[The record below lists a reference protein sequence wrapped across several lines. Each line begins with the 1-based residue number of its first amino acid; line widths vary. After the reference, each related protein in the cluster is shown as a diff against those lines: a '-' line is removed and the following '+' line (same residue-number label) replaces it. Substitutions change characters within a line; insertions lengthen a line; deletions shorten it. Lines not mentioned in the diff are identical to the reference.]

1 MMSNITKLNWKDFT
15 EVLPAFIAM
24 IAMPLTY
31 SISNG
36 IALGFI
42 IYPLVKLFTG
52 KGKQVHWLVYL
63 LGLLFILYFVWQTVG

>member
-1 MMSNITKLNWKDFT
+1 
-15 EVLPAFIAM
+15 M

-52 KGKQVHWLVYL
+52 RGKEVNALVYV
-63 LGLLFILYFVWQTVG
+63 LGVVFIAYFLWV